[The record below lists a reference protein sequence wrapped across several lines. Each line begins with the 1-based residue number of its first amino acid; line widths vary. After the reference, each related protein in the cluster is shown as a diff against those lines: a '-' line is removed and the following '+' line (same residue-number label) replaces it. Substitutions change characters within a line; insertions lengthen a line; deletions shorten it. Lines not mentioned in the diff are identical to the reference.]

1 MTVSDGI
8 PNELSDYHQKDPS
21 CSLPG
26 LPQTLFFS
34 IATPITTSAV
44 WSCPFVLQL
53 VSLYN
58 CCFLILLITPS
69 NGVDRAGQGGK
80 GAFHSH
86 RGKRFLGTRQGGH
99 SHSQA
104 LVVLG
109 RKHPSGPMGLN
120 LSSQW
125 ETEKKKRQRLRRKAL
140 PPSHILMRASFTWL
154 SSLQPRFFSLCSL
167 LHDSTES
174 TRRKLSENTKL
185 AARKCTA
192 IGSPN
197 KTSQIPT

>member
-125 ETEKKKRQRLRRKAL
+125 ETEKKKRLRDLGERPYL
-140 PPSHILMRASFTWL
+140 PHISSWEPPSH
-154 SSLQPRFFSLCSL
+154 
-167 LHDSTES
+167 
-174 TRRKLSENTKL
+174 
-185 AARKCTA
+185 
-192 IGSPN
+192 GSPHCSHASSPFAHYCMIALN
-197 KTSQIPT
+197 PPEENWVRIESWLQGNALP